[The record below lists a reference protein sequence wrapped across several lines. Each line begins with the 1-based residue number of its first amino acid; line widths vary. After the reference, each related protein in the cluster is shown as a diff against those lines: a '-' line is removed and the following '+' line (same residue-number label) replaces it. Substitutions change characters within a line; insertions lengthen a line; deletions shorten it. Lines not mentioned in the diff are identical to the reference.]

1 MREKYFLYQIFDR
14 IAERYSPV
22 YCATSVAACERDFNN
37 MLSKAQHANREDFV
51 LEILGTILDKDFEV
65 YNG

>member
-1 MREKYFLYQIFDR
+1 MREKYFLYQIFDK

-37 MLSKAQHANREDFV
+37 MLVKAQHANRDDFD
-51 LEILGTILDKDFEV
+51 LEILGTLIGKEFEV
-65 YNG
+65 L